1 MTPEEMAKKVAQA
14 IIDIGNPNL
23 PRKLYQPPKLS
34 EHDAI
39 LQHQQAQAKRLK

>member
-1 MTPEEMAKKVAQA
+1 MSPEEQAKKVAEA
-14 IIDIGNPNL
+14 IINIGNPNL

-39 LQHQQAQAKRLK
+39 VRHQQTQAKRLK